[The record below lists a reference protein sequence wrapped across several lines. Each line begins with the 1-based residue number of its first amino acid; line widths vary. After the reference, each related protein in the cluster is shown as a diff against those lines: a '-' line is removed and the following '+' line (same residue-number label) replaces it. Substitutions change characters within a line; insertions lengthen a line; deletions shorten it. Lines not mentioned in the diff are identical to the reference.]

1 VWAEEKARKA
11 LSRRALGRLG
21 TGEKVSARGNRLELL
36 RALGALSEAPRPE
49 MQGIADL
56 LHLGPLP
63 AAARHSELFL
73 FQLYPYASVY
83 LGAEGMMGGEARDR
97 IAGFWRALGQ
107 EPPGEPDHLAVMLA
121 LFARLGELEEGAA
134 GPAEEEAGPWRRARH
149 AYLWEHLA
157 SWLPVF
163 LLKLDE
169 IAGGADAFYGRWAAL
184 LREALR
190 QEAEALGGPSQLPA
204 HLRDAPALAAPQ
216 AEGLEALLQSLL
228 SPVRSGMVLVRADL
242 ARAARD
248 LGLGLRLGERR
259 LALRSLLEQET
270 AATLSWL
277 ATEATSW
284 ATRHLPEIHLAAPLA
299 LFWRSRAETTARLLT
314 DLGSEIS
321 TPKN

>member
-1 VWAEEKARKA
+1 M
-11 LSRRALGRLG
+11 G
-21 TGEKVSARGNRLELL
+21 TVAGQNVSARGNRLELF

-49 MQGIADL
+49 MQEIADL
-56 LHLGPLP
+56 LGLGPLP
-63 AAARHSELFL
+63 EPAAHSEVFL

-107 EPPGEPDHLAVMLA
+107 EPPGEPDHLATMLA
-121 LFARLGELEEGAA
+121 LYARLGELEERAA
-134 GPAEEEAGPWRRARH
+134 GPAERGEPWRRARH

-157 SWLPVF
+157 TWLPVF

-184 LREALR
+184 LRDALR

-204 HLRDAPALAAPQ
+204 HLRDAPGLAAPQ
-216 AEGLEALLQSLL
+216 AEGLEAFLQSLL
-228 SPVRSGMVLVRADL
+228 SPVRSGMVLARADL

-270 AATLSWL
+270 APTLAWL
-277 ATEATSW
+277 GREATSW
-284 ATRHLPEIHLAAPLA
+284 TTRHLPDIHLAAPLA
-299 LFWRSRAETTARLLT
+299 LFWRSRAETTARVLT
-314 DLGSEIS
+314 DLATEIS
-321 TPKN
+321 TPKT

>member
-1 VWAEEKARKA
+1 MAGEKGSAQGDRPE
-11 LSRRALGRLG
+11 LFRALG
-21 TGEKVSARGNRLELL
+21 V
-36 RALGALSEAPRPE
+36 LSEAPRPE

-56 LHLGPLP
+56 LELGPLP
-63 AAARHSELFL
+63 APAAHSELFL

-121 LFARLGELEEGAA
+121 LYARLGELEEGAA
-134 GPAEEEAGPWRRARH
+134 GPAEGAAPWRRARH

-163 LLKLDE
+163 LLKLDQ
-169 IAGGADAFYGRWAAL
+169 IAGSADAFYGKWAAL
-184 LREALR
+184 LREAL
-190 QEAEALGGPSQLPA
+190 QEEVEALGGPSQLPA
-204 HLRDAPALAAPQ
+204 HLRDAPSLAAPQ
-216 AEGLEALLQSLL
+216 TEGLDSFLQSLL
-228 SPVRSGMVLVRADL
+228 SPVRSGIVLVRADL

-277 ATEATSW
+277 AIEATSW

-299 LFWRSRAETTARLLT
+299 LFWRSRAETTACLLT

-321 TPKN
+321 TPKS